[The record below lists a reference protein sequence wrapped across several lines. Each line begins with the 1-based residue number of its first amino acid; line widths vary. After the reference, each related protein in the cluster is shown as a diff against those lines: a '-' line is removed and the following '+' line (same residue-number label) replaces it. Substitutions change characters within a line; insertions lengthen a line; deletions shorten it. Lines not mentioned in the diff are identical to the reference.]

1 MAEKRT
7 GKYIY
12 ELEELLGVLKNEAW
26 VAVAQDNL
34 TRKMNVR
41 VFRAYINGDNDEPS
55 DELYYSS
62 LKVEEMFQNTGDILE
77 GIINDLTSINNRI
90 DDLINTVN
98 SMYQTL
104 NNRITEEV
112 NNLNKRIDQ
121 EIANLNKRID
131 QEITALTNKI
141 NQEVTTLNTKINNL
155 KDTLNNTI
163 TTNVTNLNNK
173 IDNSVAELNRK
184 IEALRQELQG
194 WILYGS
200 SVPTNATLPAGRL
213 YIQYF

>member
-62 LKVEEMFQNTGDILE
+62 LKVEEIFQNTSDILE

-98 SMYQTL
+98 SIYQTL

-121 EIANLNKRID
+121 EI
-131 QEITALTNKI
+131 TALTNKI
-141 NQEVTTLNTKINNL
+141 NQEVATLDTKINNL

-163 TTNVTNLNNK
+163 TTNVNNLNNK